1 MFQSYPITLDGLT
14 MAWGGI
20 TEFYDDDS
28 NSIVCMKLDGWQGA
42 PARRLVQ
49 TDRPGADGAFDGDAY
64 RGVRTIGVEGRFF
77 AQTEVGRTVLER
89 RITAICADPTRYYAF
104 TVADAVNPLTAYVRL
119 AGEVKAVPTSK
130 IRGELSLSLTAPNPL
145 RQGAW
150 TTSLAPTGSLGTGG
164 IAAGSAAVTTGIVS
178 TEPGIAS
185 GTPDILPAVTV
196 TNTGSAPAIL
206 VAEFVGGTD
215 PALVRLSDGS
225 TVSINTTLAPSD
237 SLFLN
242 LSPHY
247 AHDVPGQA
255 AGTFMYGRS
264 VYGPGGYA
272 GAGGVTVYNGSWP
285 VLNPGEQQQFLF
297 TGGGFGK
304 VHVRPMYW

>member
-20 TEFYDDDS
+20 TEFYDGDG

-89 RITAICADPTRYYAF
+89 RIAAICADPTRYYAF
-104 TVADAVNPLTAYVRL
+104 TIGDAVNPLTAYVRL

-145 RQGAW
+145 RQGVWDSYSIPLA
-150 TTSLAPTGSLGTGG
+150 TPGVGGVVSTSPGVVSTSPGVVAGT
-164 IAAGSAAVTTGIVS
+164 AGSPTSIAVTN
-178 TEPGIAS
+178 S
-185 GTPDILPAVTV
+185 GT
-196 TNTGSAPAIL
+196 APALI
-206 VAEFVGGTD
+206 VAEFQGPSTN
-215 PALVRLSDGS
+215 PSIIRTSDGAQVQAT
-225 TVSINTTLAPSD
+225 TVLGASD
-237 SLFLN
+237 SLRVN
-242 LSPHY
+242 LSAAY
-247 AHDVPGQA
+247 AHDVPGMP
-255 AGTFMYGRS
+255 AGSFMYGRS

-272 GAGGVTVYNGSWP
+272 GGGGLTVTNGVWP
-285 VLNPGEQQQFLF
+285 VLGPGETSTFVI
-297 TGGGFGK
+297 TGGGPG
-304 VHVRPMYW
+304 VIHVRPMYW